1 MKILFRLL
9 LLAAVTALAFW
20 LWTLFFPSPETVIR
34 KRIDKVARLVSFGP
48 REGNIARAANVLQLT
63 GYFATNIE
71 ITVDTPAQSKQTLSG
86 RDELTQAA
94 LAVRNVL
101 AGLSVEF
108 LDQTITLSPDK
119 LEATVSLTGKARV
132 PGDRD
137 LLVQEL
143 KFYLQKINGDWLIVR
158 IETVR
163 TLT

>member
-1 MKILFRLL
+1 MKIFVRICLV
-9 LLAAVTALAFW
+9 AAAAGLVFW
-20 LWTLFFPSPETVIR
+20 LWTIFFPNPEAVIR
-34 KRIDKVARLVSFGP
+34 KRLDKVAALVSFGAK
-48 REGNIARAANVLQLT
+48 EGNIAKAASVMQLT
-63 GYFATNIE
+63 SYFATNVE

-94 LAVRNVL
+94 LAARNML
-101 AGLSVEF
+101 SGLNVEF
-108 LDQTITLSPDK
+108 LDQSIILSPDK
-119 LEATVSLTGKARV
+119 LSATVSLTGKARV

>member
-1 MKILFRLL
+1 MKIVLRLC
-9 LLAAVTALAFW
+9 LLAALAGLAFW
-20 LWTLFFPSPETVIR
+20 LWTVFFPNPETVIR
-34 KRIDKVARLVSFGP
+34 KRLDKVAKLVSFGSK
-48 REGNIARAANVLQLT
+48 EGNIALAANVMQLSS
-63 GYFATNIE
+63 YFATNVE
-71 ITVDTPAQSKQTLSG
+71 ITVDTPAQSKQTLTG

-94 LAVRNVL
+94 MAARNMVR
-101 AGLSVEF
+101 GLDVEF
-108 LDQTITLSPDK
+108 LDQTITLAPDK
-119 LEATVSLTGKARV
+119 LSATVSLTGKARV